1 MRSRRRR
8 RSSRWDTWETRATV
22 LGVARTLTSAT
33 RLLDVLPLLRP
44 DDIEIYLTI
53 DPGSAFDAGL
63 VDYLASLGPT
73 VLPWREAR
81 RRRFDL
87 AVACTV
93 HRSMWHL
100 DAPLMVLP
108 HGAGYNRL
116 IAEST
121 GNTVSAVGLSRRE
134 LTRFGRV
141 IPRIIGV
148 SHEEQIGRLARSC
161 PAAVSRALLVGDPC
175 FDRMER
181 SLSLRDE
188 YRRALGVVGGRR
200 LVVVNSTWSEHSL
213 IGTCEDL
220 PLRLVR
226 ALPTDEFAVAVVLH
240 PNVWAR
246 HGTAR
251 VLGRLVS
258 AMDAG
263 LLVIP
268 PEQGWQATLVAADC
282 VVGDHGSTTF
292 YGAALD
298 RATAV
303 LGSGEEELDPASPT
317 AAFVRAAP
325 RLDPDGDLYQQLRQ
339 ALDQHVPG
347 SLSHLTDRTL
357 GARGEAARILQR
369 EMYRLLPDH
378 VRAPEEAPRPEPLPA
393 PEPRRSASARRT
405 ATFDIEGQVVDGV
418 VEVRRFPVLPGHQGT
433 RGFFAVTTEETN
445 LLWLQTA
452 EVSVRATP
460 HTAVPPERWVAEEAA
475 RLPGVTV
482 TVAALGHGRHLV
494 RLRDGRAWEAAA
506 ERAWGEAEL
515 ELDPVVLGCAVNVW
529 LTSGGAAADLGQ
541 GLTVRTGA
549 EETRVR
555 LRPQP

>member
-1 MRSRRRR
+1 MLRSSRRR

-63 VDYLASLGPT
+63 VDYLESLGPT

-93 HRSMWHL
+93 HRSMWNL
-100 DAPLMVLP
+100 GAPLMVLP

-141 IPRIIGV
+141 IPRTIGV

-161 PAAVSRALLVGDPC
+161 PAAVSRALLIGDPC

-188 YRRALGVVGGRR
+188 YREALGAVGGRR
-200 LVVVNSTWSEHSL
+200 LVVVNSTWSRYSL
-213 IGTCEDL
+213 IGTCQDL

-226 ALPTDEFAVAVVLH
+226 ALPADEFAVAVVLH
-240 PNVWAR
+240 PNVWTR

-251 VLGRLVS
+251 VLDRLAS

-282 VVGDHGSTTF
+282 IVGDHGSTTL

-303 LGSGEEELDPASPT
+303 VGTGEEELDPASPT
-317 AAFVRAAP
+317 AAFIRAAP
-325 RLDPDGDLYQQLRQ
+325 RLDPDGDLHQQVRH
-339 ALDQHVPG
+339 ALDRHVPG
-347 SLSHLTDRTL
+347 SLTHLTDRMP
-357 GARGEAARILQR
+357 GARGEAAKILQR
-369 EMYRLLPDH
+369 EMYRLLPDD
-378 VRAPEEAPRPEPLPA
+378 VRAPEEAPQPEPLPA
-393 PEPRRSASARRT
+393 PEPHRSARRT
-405 ATFDIEGQVVDGV
+405 ATFDVQGRVADGV
-418 VEVRRFPVLPGHQGT
+418 VEVRRFPVMRGHQGT

-445 LLWLQTA
+445 PLWPQTA
-452 EVSVRATP
+452 EVSVRTEP
-460 HTAVPPERWVAEEAA
+460 HAAVPPARWAAEEAA
-475 RLPGVTV
+475 RLPGVAV

-494 RLRDGRAWEAAA
+494 RLRDGQAWEAAA
-506 ERAWGEAEL
+506 DRAWGEADR
-515 ELDPVVLGCAVNVW
+515 ELDPVLLGCAVNVW
-529 LTSGGAAADLGQ
+529 LTSGGAGADLGR

-549 EETRVR
+549 QETRVR